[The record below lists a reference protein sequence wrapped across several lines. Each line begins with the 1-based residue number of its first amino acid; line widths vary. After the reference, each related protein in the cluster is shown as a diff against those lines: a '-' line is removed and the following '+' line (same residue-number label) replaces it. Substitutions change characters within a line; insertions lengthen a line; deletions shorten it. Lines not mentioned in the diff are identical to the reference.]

1 MRVLT
6 EADGEALALAAD
18 ALADYVTARGVI
30 QKKGHT
36 YETKTEAGAVMVRP
50 RPEVSIASD
59 AWKRARLMLLE
70 FGLTPAARGK
80 VKAVPVRTPN
90 HWEKFAQ

>member
-1 MRVLT
+1 MRVLS

-18 ALADYVTARGVI
+18 ALADYVQARKVI
-30 QKKGHT
+30 EKQGHS
-36 YETKTEAGAVMVRP
+36 YEATTEAGAIIVRK
-50 RPEVSIASD
+50 RPEVTIASD

-80 VKAVPVRTPN
+80 VKAVPVRQPN